1 MDEVFDRFRDRPDR
15 VYALMAESEEEQALP
30 ESADENDYLEQ
41 SLVELW
47 DRRWRAAVSHP
58 RAVPDSL
65 IFRKMMAASPGL
77 IGVIRGVAE
86 LALVEP
92 ESAPLQAV
100 LVVAPPGSGKEMMSR
115 LIPLFSRPFWDKP
128 VVTLNMGSVLLDVQ
142 GQSGGFR
149 GLLRA
154 LRDGI
159 LKDGGTLVLDELN
172 SLDIAAQPML
182 LRLLE
187 QGEISPLEAA
197 GGAGA
202 ERVVPWLV
210 VGLINEDPARL
221 TLETLRERMADTELF
236 GELLGSALYEHWKGK
251 SRLRDDLY
259 YRIRRCGEVRMTG
272 LNSRRQDIP
281 IIFYFLLRQLF
292 RSGRAAVEIFLTCE
306 AMVYLTDKSLDWK
319 GNMRKLEAVARQ
331 VRRNVER
338 EGRGDDLLRI
348 DAEDVRQALLDVG
361 MAIED
366 AAVEE
371 VP

>member
-1 MDEVFDRFRDRPDR
+1 
-15 VYALMAESEEEQALP
+15 
-30 ESADENDYLEQ
+30 
-41 SLVELW
+41 
-47 DRRWRAAVSHP
+47 
-58 RAVPDSL
+58 
-65 IFRKMMAASPGL
+65 
-77 IGVIRGVAE
+77 
-86 LALVEP
+86 
-92 ESAPLQAV
+92 
-100 LVVAPPGSGKEMMSR
+100 MMSR
-115 LIPLFSRPFWDKP
+115 LIPLLSRPFWDKP
-128 VVTLNMGSVLLDVQ
+128 VVTLNMGSVILDVQ

-187 QGEISPLEAA
+187 QGEISPLEAVAAA
-197 GGAGA
+197 GD

-210 VGLINEDPARL
+210 VGLINEEPARL
-221 TLETLRERMADTELF
+221 TLEALRERMADTELF

-272 LNSRRQDIP
+272 LNHRRQDIP

-292 RSGRAAVEIFLTCE
+292 RSGRAGVEIFLTCE
-306 AMVYLTDKSLDWK
+306 AMVYLTDKSLEWK

-331 VRRNVER
+331 VRKNIER
-338 EGRGDDLLRI
+338 AGWADDLLRI

-361 MAIED
+361 MEIEGD
-366 AAVEE
+366 AAVED

>member
-1 MDEVFDRFRDRPDR
+1 V
-15 VYALMAESEEEQALP
+15 VL
-30 ESADENDYLEQ
+30 
-41 SLVELW
+41 
-47 DRRWRAAVSHP
+47 
-58 RAVPDSL
+58 DSL

-77 IGVIRGVAE
+77 IGVIRQVAE

-92 ESAPLQAV
+92 ESPPLQAA

-115 LIPLFSRPFWDKP
+115 LIPLLSRPFWDKP
-128 VVTLNMGSVLLDVQ
+128 VVTLNMGSVLLDVH
-142 GQSGGFR
+142 GQSGGVR
-149 GLLRA
+149 GLLRT
-154 LRDGI
+154 LRDGV

-187 QGEISPLEAA
+187 EGEISPLE
-197 GGAGA
+197 GTSGGA
-202 ERVVPWLV
+202 ERSVPWLV

-221 TLETLRERMADTELF
+221 TLEALRERMADTELF

-259 YRIRRCGEVRMTG
+259 YRIRRCGEIRMTG

-292 RSGRAAVEIFLTCE
+292 RSGRAASEVFLTHE
-306 AMVYLTDKSLDWK
+306 AMLTLTDKSLDWK

-331 VRRNVER
+331 VRKNVER
-338 EGRGDDLLRI
+338 EGRGAGLLRI
-348 DAEDVRQALLDVG
+348 DAEEVKQALLDVG
-361 MAIED
+361 LAIQGED
-366 AAVEE
+366 AVGE